1 MKKFVDAETEKIY
14 IGEPISMCKLLDR
27 TLLSIKT
34 NEEIKIIVESKRFIE

>member
-14 IGEPISMCKLLDR
+14 IGESISLCKLLDR

-34 NEEIKIIVESKRFIE
+34 NGKIKIIVETKRFIE